1 MICEDQD
8 KVKER
13 VVLLSNLLK
22 SLKNI
27 KYSIEDG
34 FSYSGGGTLPN
45 EKIPSPVIRL
55 EPLEIS
61 ANNLA
66 QQLRDSETPIISRIH
81 SGFVYI
87 DLRAVREDQVEDIH
101 KALETIFS

>member
-1 MICEDQD
+1 MPFVPVTAT
-8 KVKER
+8 K
-13 VVLLSNLLK
+13 LLGRLLF
-22 SLKNI
+22 N
-27 KYSIEDG
+27 
-34 FSYSGGGTLPN
+34 FA
-45 EKIPSPVIRL
+45 
-55 EPLEIS
+55 EIS

>member
-1 MICEDQD
+1 M
-8 KVKER
+8 
-13 VVLLSNLLK
+13 
-22 SLKNI
+22 KNI
-27 KYSIEDG
+27 KNIKDYIEDG

-45 EKIPSPVIRL
+45 NKIPSPVIKL
-55 EPLEIS
+55 EPLKIS

-66 QQLRDSETPIISRIH
+66 KQLRDSEPPIISRIN

-87 DLRAVREDQVEDIH
+87 DLRAVREDQVEDIY